1 MLMKKSRK
9 LEPDKKI
16 PKIATNF
23 PGVRQKLET
32 RFSELFRFRYFG
44 GFALS
49 RQRAPNTLRFSP
61 PSLFEMSSRPSDDRP
76 ISVETR
82 IAEFRKK
89 SGFGW
94 SESGQPWNK
103 FSSWSKFLIS
113 LSTFRFERRPGK
125 RLFYLLAIFEA
136 YWFCSQQVMVIYRS
150 QFNQPGETYNFF
162 LFSSHAIACT
172 RTQMLKN
179 LAVFS
184 NLALVL
190 MVMGHEMTPIDSMTS
205 VYGPINELKTQDMN

>member
-61 PSLFEMSSRPSDDRP
+61 PSLFEMSSRPSDRP
-76 ISVETR
+76 TDFGGNKNRGISEEEWIR
-82 IAEFRKK
+82 MKWGKK
-89 SGFGW
+89 
-94 SESGQPWNK
+94 SGQPWNK

-113 LSTFRFERRPGK
+113 LSTFRFKRRHEK
-125 RLFYLLAIFEA
+125 RLFHLSAIFEA
-136 YWFCSQQVMVIYRS
+136 YWFCSQQVRLICKS
-150 QFNQPGETYNFF
+150 QF
-162 LFSSHAIACT
+162 
-172 RTQMLKN
+172 R
-179 LAVFS
+179 
-184 NLALVL
+184 
-190 MVMGHEMTPIDSMTS
+190 
-205 VYGPINELKTQDMN
+205 